1 MKLRMNQAIARALA
15 DEMRQD
21 SRVILI
27 GEDIA
32 AAEGPFKT
40 SEGLLEEFGPNRVR
54 DTPISEMGFWGQRLV
69 PQQLV

>member
-1 MKLRMNQAIARALA
+1 MKLRMNQAIARAMA

-54 DTPISEMGFWGQRLV
+54 DTPISEMGFLGAGLV